1 MRLSF
6 NVLIMKGLL
15 FIVFLYF
22 GMSVYSQQELS
33 WKLFLPGKKVWIEV
47 GTHGSVQEY
56 LINQKILPDPF
67 YGKNE
72 LLFNWIENHQW
83 VYKSEFTISDSQ
95 LGQSS
100 IRWCAPSID
109 TYANVYINNQLVL
122 KASNAFLPYQVEI
135 KKYLILGINSI
146 RVVFTPPVMYHD
158 KIEPKQF
165 LYPAPNDNGRKMVAP
180 LTRKPQY
187 QFGWDWALRMNTL
200 GFLKPV
206 TIEFG
211 ADKQLKIAKIE
222 TVSLDDTSAII
233 ELSGKFPN
241 SIKDSSIFALHS
253 NIFGMRQVMVLN
265 GWFKLKVS
273 ISNPK
278 LWWPKGFG
286 APYLY
291 EDEWV
296 IKDNSINLYPPEKV
310 VFGIRKVELI
320 QEKDA
325 VGTSFYFK
333 INGKKVFCKGAN
345 YIPEDV
351 FPGKIKKENT
361 LALLDAMDSSNFN
374 CVRVWGGGDYPT
386 SFFYEECDR
395 RGIMVWQDLMFA
407 CAMYPANKDFLDLV
421 GKEMDEH
428 LPRISSHP
436 SVILINGNNEVDVA
450 WKYWGFQ
457 KKYAISNQRQKEIE
471 KAYDLLFKNFI
482 AKKVEDYCWLP
493 YTPTSPLGH
502 WINKEDF
509 PHGTQH
515 YWGVWHGSDPIEDF
529 SRKFGRFNAEYG
541 FQSFPERKTLLT
553 FSDST
558 QWNLSNPI
566 MQHHQKSYVG
576 NGMIKKHSDRLFGVA
591 SNFEEFVY
599 FSQLTQAKGVGMAIS
614 SHRLNAPICMGTIY
628 WQLNDC
634 WPGPTWS
641 SIDFFGNWKAL
652 HYKLKHLYKSV
663 TVLEYI
669 EELNREKYVL
679 TSDLPL
685 EINVNYKVRVIS
697 EEGTELLLKSDS
709 VKLNQFDKIE
719 LLNDSELL
727 KIQSTNVIV
736 ECEWTDEHQ
745 KWAKQRFYH
754 QGKISNKTNVDVN
767 QVKWEIVAL
776 DSIRQTGVIEISTVY
791 LLKDCWLTSDIQGV
805 HFDTNFENI
814 LPGVNRINFVFHD
827 KVPTKKSIKLIWR

>member
-1 MRLSF
+1 MRFLLLISF
-6 NVLIMKGLL
+6 F
-15 FIVFLYF
+15 FIVVL
-22 GMSVYSQQELS
+22 VHAQHVLS

-47 GTHGSVQEY
+47 GTHGSIQEQ
-56 LINQKILPDPF
+56 LINQKLLPDPF

-83 VYKSEFTISDSQ
+83 VYKSEFTINESQ
-95 LGQSS
+95 LIQSS
-100 IRWCAPSID
+100 IRLCAPSVD
-109 TYANVYINNQLVL
+109 TYASVYINNQLIL
-122 KASNAFLPYQVEI
+122 KTSNAFLPYEVEL
-135 KKYLILGINSI
+135 KKHVNLGINSI

-211 ADKQLKIAKIE
+211 ADNHLKIAKIE
-222 TVSLDDTSAII
+222 TVSLNDTSAII

-241 SIKDSSIFALHS
+241 SIKDSSILTLNS
-253 NIFGMRQVMVLN
+253 KIFGIQQIMVVN

-273 ISNPK
+273 LSNPK

-286 APYLY
+286 VPYLY

-296 IKDNSINLYPPEKV
+296 IKDNSNNLYPPDKV

-333 INGKKVFCKGAN
+333 INRKKVFCKGAN

-351 FPGKIKKENT
+351 FLGKIKKENT

-374 CVRVWGGGDYPT
+374 CVRVWGGGDYPS

-457 KKYAISNQRQKEIE
+457 KKYVISIQRQKEIE

-482 AKKVEDYCWLP
+482 SKKVEDYCWLP

-558 QWNLSNPI
+558 QWNLSSPI

-591 SNFEEFVY
+591 KNFEEFVF

-641 SIDFFGNWKAL
+641 SIDFLGNWKAL

-679 TSDLPL
+679 TSDIPL
-685 EINVNYKVRVIS
+685 EINVNYNVRVIS
-697 EEGTELLLKSDS
+697 EDGTELLLKSDS
-709 VKLNQFDKIE
+709 VKLNQFDKLE

-745 KWAKQRFYH
+745 KWSKQRFYH
-754 QGKISNKTNVDVN
+754 QGKVSKNINQDIN
-767 QVKWEIVAL
+767 QVKWQIVAL
-776 DSIRQTGVIEISTVY
+776 DSNQQKGVIEISTPY
-791 LLKDCWLTSDIQGV
+791 LLKDCWLTSDVQGV
-805 HFDTNFENI
+805 HFETNFDNLI
-814 LPGVNRINFVFHD
+814 PGVHRINFVF
-827 KVPTKKSIKLIWR
+827 KVQAPVNNSIKLIWR

>member
-1 MRLSF
+1 MRFLL
-6 NVLIMKGLL
+6 LITFF
-15 FIVFLYF
+15 FIGVI
-22 GMSVYSQQELS
+22 VHAQHVLS
-33 WKLFLPGKKVWIEV
+33 WKLFLPGKKVWVEV
-47 GTHGSVQEY
+47 GTHGSIQEQ
-56 LINQKILPDPF
+56 LINQKLLPDPF

-83 VYKSEFTISDSQ
+83 VYKSEFTINESQ
-95 LGQSS
+95 LIQSS
-100 IRWCAPSID
+100 IRLCAPSVD
-109 TYANVYINNQLVL
+109 TYASVYINNQLIL
-122 KASNAFLPYQVEI
+122 KTSNAFLPYEVEL
-135 KKYLILGINSI
+135 KKHVNLGINSI

-211 ADKQLKIAKIE
+211 ADNHLKIAKIE
-222 TVSLDDTSAII
+222 TVSLNDTSAII

-241 SIKDSSIFALHS
+241 SIKDSSILTLNS
-253 NIFGMRQVMVLN
+253 KIFGIQQIMVVN

-273 ISNPK
+273 LSNPK

-286 APYLY
+286 VSYLY

-296 IKDNSINLYPPEKV
+296 IKDNSNNLYPPDKV

-333 INGKKVFCKGAN
+333 INRKKVFCKGAN

-351 FPGKIKKENT
+351 FLGKIKKENT

-374 CVRVWGGGDYPT
+374 CVRVWGGGDYPS

-457 KKYAISNQRQKEIE
+457 KKYAISIQRQKEIE

-482 AKKVEDYCWLP
+482 SKKVEDYCWLP

-591 SNFEEFVY
+591 KNFEEFVF

-614 SHRLNAPICMGTIY
+614 SHRLNAPVCMGTIY

-679 TSDLPL
+679 TTDLPL

-709 VKLNQFDKIE
+709 VKLNQFDKLE

-727 KIQSTNVIV
+727 KIQSNNVIV

-776 DSIRQTGVIEISTVY
+776 DSIRQTGVIEISTPY
-791 LLKDCWLTSDIQGV
+791 LLKDCWLTSDVHGV
-805 HFDTNFENI
+805 HFETNFDNLI
-814 LPGVNRINFVFHD
+814 PGVHRINFVF
-827 KVPTKKSIKLIWR
+827 KVQAPVNNSIKLIWR

>member
-1 MRLSF
+1 MRFLL
-6 NVLIMKGLL
+6 LIAFF
-15 FIVFLYF
+15 FIGVI
-22 GMSVYSQQELS
+22 MHAQHVLS

-47 GTHGSVQEY
+47 GTHGSIQEQ
-56 LINQKILPDPF
+56 LINQKLLPDPF

-83 VYKSEFTISDSQ
+83 VYKSEFTINESQ
-95 LGQSS
+95 LIQSS
-100 IRWCAPSID
+100 IRLCAPSVD
-109 TYANVYINNQLVL
+109 TYASVYINNQLIL
-122 KASNAFLPYQVEI
+122 KTSNAFLPYEVEL
-135 KKYLILGINSI
+135 KKHVNLGINSI

-211 ADKQLKIAKIE
+211 ADNHLKIAKIE
-222 TVSLDDTSAII
+222 TVSLNDTSAII

-241 SIKDSSIFALHS
+241 SIKDSSILTLNS
-253 NIFGMRQVMVLN
+253 KIFGIQQIMVVN

-273 ISNPK
+273 LSNPK

-286 APYLY
+286 VPYLY

-296 IKDNSINLYPPEKV
+296 IKDNSNNLYPPDKV
-310 VFGIRKVELI
+310 VLGIRKVELI

-333 INGKKVFCKGAN
+333 INRKKVFCKGAN

-351 FPGKIKKENT
+351 FLGKIKKENT

-374 CVRVWGGGDYPT
+374 CVRVWGGGDYPS

-457 KKYAISNQRQKEIE
+457 KKYASSIQRQKEIQ

-482 AKKVEDYCWLP
+482 SKKVEDYCWLP

-558 QWNLSNPI
+558 QWNLSSPI

-591 SNFEEFVY
+591 KNFEEFVF

-641 SIDFFGNWKAL
+641 SIDFLGNWKAL

-679 TSDLPL
+679 TSDIPL
-685 EINVNYKVRVIS
+685 EINVNYNVRVIS
-697 EEGTELLLKSDS
+697 EDGTELLLKSDS
-709 VKLNQFDKIE
+709 VKLNQFDKLE

-745 KWAKQRFYH
+745 KWSKQRFYH
-754 QGKISNKTNVDVN
+754 QGKVSKNFNQDIN
-767 QVKWEIVAL
+767 QVKWQIVAL
-776 DSIRQTGVIEISTVY
+776 DSNQQKGVIEISTPY
-791 LLKDCWLTSDIQGV
+791 LLKDCWLTSDVQGV
-805 HFDTNFENI
+805 HFETNFDNLI
-814 LPGVNRINFVFHD
+814 PGVHRINFVF
-827 KVPTKKSIKLIWR
+827 KVQAPVNNSIKLIWR

>member
-1 MRLSF
+1 MRC
-6 NVLIMKGLL
+6 LL
-15 FIVFLYF
+15 VVFFYFIVLN
-22 GMSVYSQQELS
+22 VCAQQELN
-33 WKLFLPGKKVWIEV
+33 WKLFLPGKKVWIDV
-47 GTHGSVQEY
+47 GTHGSVQEH
-56 LINQKILPDPF
+56 LIHQKILPDPF

-83 VYKSEFTISDSQ
+83 VYKSEFTISESQ
-95 LGQSS
+95 LNQPS
-100 IRWCAPSID
+100 IRWCAPSVD
-109 TYANVYINNQLVL
+109 TYASVYINNQLVL
-122 KASNAFLPYQVEI
+122 KTSSAFLSYEVDI
-135 KKYLILGINSI
+135 KKFLNLGSNSI
-146 RVVFTPPVMYHD
+146 RVVFTPPVMYHE

-187 QFGWDWALRMNTL
+187 QFGWDWALRMNTI

-206 TIEFG
+206 VIKFES
-211 ADKQLKIAKIE
+211 QNLLKIAKIE
-222 TVSLDDTSAII
+222 TKSLSDTGAIL
-233 ELSGKFPN
+233 ELSGKLN
-241 SIKDSSIFALHS
+241 TLLKDSSVYELS
-253 NIFGMRQVMVLN
+253 SKLFGTHQIVVVN
-265 GWFKLKVS
+265 GWFNLNVVMRD
-273 ISNPK
+273 PK

-286 APYLY
+286 NPNLY
-291 EDEWV
+291 EDEWIV
-296 IKDNSINLYPPEKV
+296 KDKSNHLHTSEKI
-310 VFGIRKVELI
+310 VFGVRKVELI
-320 QEKDA
+320 QERDA

-333 INGKKVFCKGAN
+333 INAKKVFFKGAN

-351 FPGKIKKENT
+351 FPGKIKKEST

-374 CVRVWGGGDYPT
+374 CVRVWGGGVYPS

-395 RGIMVWQDLMFA
+395 RGIMVWQDLLFA

-421 GKEMDEH
+421 DKELEEH
-428 LPRISSHP
+428 LPRITSHP
-436 SVILINGNNEVDVA
+436 SVVLINGNNEVDVA

-457 KKYAISNQRQKEIE
+457 KKYSISNLRQKEIE

-482 AKKVEDYCWLP
+482 AKKVANYCSLP

-541 FQSFPERKTLLT
+541 FQSFPERNTLQS

-576 NGMIKKHSDRLFGVA
+576 NGMIKKHSDRLFGSA
-591 SNFEEFVY
+591 SNFDEFVY
-599 FSQLTQAKGVGMAIS
+599 FSQLTQAKGVGMAIA

-641 SIDFFGNWKAL
+641 SIDYFGNWKAL
-652 HYKLKHLYKSV
+652 HYKLKHLFKGV
-663 TVLEYI
+663 TVLEDI
-669 EELNREKYVL
+669 QELNREKYVL
-679 TSDLPL
+679 TSDLPF
-685 EINVNYKVRVIS
+685 EIDVNHKVRVIS
-697 EEGTELLLKSDS
+697 EEGTELFSKSDS
-709 VKLNQFDKIE
+709 VKLKQFDKLE

-727 KIQSTNVIV
+727 KIQSANVIV

-745 KWAKQRFYH
+745 KWSIQRFYH
-754 QGKISNKTNVDVN
+754 QGKGSKNSSSESSE
-767 QVKWEIVAL
+767 VKWEIVAL
-776 DSIRQTGVIEISTVY
+776 DTTLKKGVIEVATPI
-791 LLKDCWLTSDIQGV
+791 LLKDCWLTSDVQGV
-805 HFDTNFENI
+805 HFMENFENL
-814 LPGVNRINFVFHD
+814 LPGVHRINFVFN
-827 KVPTKKSIKLIWR
+827 KQAPTRKTINLIWR

>member
-1 MRLSF
+1 MRFLL
-6 NVLIMKGLL
+6 LIAFF
-15 FIVFLYF
+15 FIGVI
-22 GMSVYSQQELS
+22 MHAQHVLS

-47 GTHGSVQEY
+47 GTHGSIQEQ
-56 LINQKILPDPF
+56 LINQKLLPDPF

-83 VYKSEFTISDSQ
+83 VYKSEFTINESQ
-95 LGQSS
+95 LIQSS
-100 IRWCAPSID
+100 IRLCAPSVD
-109 TYANVYINNQLVL
+109 TYASVYINNQLIL
-122 KASNAFLPYQVEI
+122 KTSNAFLPYEVEL
-135 KKYLILGINSI
+135 KKHVNLGINSI

-211 ADKQLKIAKIE
+211 ADNHLKIAKIE
-222 TVSLDDTSAII
+222 TVSLNDTSAII

-241 SIKDSSIFALHS
+241 SIKDSSILTLNS
-253 NIFGMRQVMVLN
+253 KIFGIQQIMVVN
-265 GWFKLKVS
+265 GWFKIKVS
-273 ISNPK
+273 LSNPK

-286 APYLY
+286 VPYLY

-296 IKDNSINLYPPEKV
+296 IKDNSNNLYPPDKV

-333 INGKKVFCKGAN
+333 INRKKVFCKGAN

-351 FPGKIKKENT
+351 FLGKIKKENT

-374 CVRVWGGGDYPT
+374 CVRVWGGGDYPS

-457 KKYAISNQRQKEIE
+457 KKYAISIQRQKEIE

-482 AKKVEDYCWLP
+482 SKKVEDYCWLP

-558 QWNLSNPI
+558 QWNLSSPI

-591 SNFEEFVY
+591 KNFEEFVF

-641 SIDFFGNWKAL
+641 SIDFLGNWKAL

-679 TSDLPL
+679 TSDIPL
-685 EINVNYKVRVIS
+685 EINVNYNVRVIS
-697 EEGTELLLKSDS
+697 EDGTELLLKSDS
-709 VKLNQFDKIE
+709 VKLNQFDKLE

-727 KIQSTNVIV
+727 KIQSNNVIV

-745 KWAKQRFYH
+745 KWSKQRFYH
-754 QGKISNKTNVDVN
+754 QGKVSKNINQDIN
-767 QVKWEIVAL
+767 QVKWQIVAL
-776 DSIRQTGVIEISTVY
+776 DSNQQKGVIEISTPY
-791 LLKDCWLTSDIQGV
+791 LLKDCWLTSDVQGV
-805 HFDTNFENI
+805 HFETNFDNLI
-814 LPGVNRINFVFHD
+814 PGVHRINFVF
-827 KVPTKKSIKLIWR
+827 KVQAPVNNSIKLIWR